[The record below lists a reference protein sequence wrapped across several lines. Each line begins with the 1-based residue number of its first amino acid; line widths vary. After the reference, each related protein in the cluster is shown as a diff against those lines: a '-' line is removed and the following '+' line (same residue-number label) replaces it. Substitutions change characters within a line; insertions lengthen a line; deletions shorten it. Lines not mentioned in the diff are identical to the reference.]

1 MPKRIHQT
9 WKTAEVPAVWA
20 PYQASWIAM
29 HPEWQYDL
37 WTDAANRA
45 LIAERYAWF
54 LPVYDA
60 FPRDIQ
66 RVDAAKY
73 FILYTYGGVY
83 ADLDCE
89 CVKPLDPLMA
99 HGGAIISRTPDGV
112 IDCAMLASSP
122 EHPFWKVA
130 FDEMARP
137 PLVTRLLWKIRYE
150 ASYVLFSTGTRM
162 MKRAARRY
170 RRQIGSGP
178 APGLTVLEPKFFSS
192 RSWLDRYQPFTEEDA
207 YVRHHY
213 TDSWLQPGE
222 LKIHRWFTRRAASWF
237 LAGIVVA
244 ACLIMATC

>member
-1 MPKRIHQT
+1 
-9 WKTAEVPAVWA
+9 
-20 PYQASWIAM
+20 M
-29 HPEWQYDL
+29 HPEWEYQL

-45 LIAERYAWF
+45 LIADRYSWF

-99 HGGAIISRTPDGV
+99 TGGAIISRTPDDV

-122 EHPFWKVA
+122 GHPFWKVA
-130 FDEMARP
+130 FSQMQHP

-162 MKRAARRY
+162 MKRAAFAY
-170 RRQIGSGP
+170 RRQAASGQ
-178 APGLTVLEPKFFSS
+178 APGLTILEPRFFSC
-192 RSWLDRYQPFTEEDA
+192 RSWLDRYRPFDEPDA
-207 YVRHHY
+207 HVLHHY
-213 TDSWLQPGE
+213 TDSWLEPGE
-222 LKIHRWFTRRAASWF
+222 LRVHQWFTRRAALWL
-237 LAGIVVA
+237 LAGLLVAGCLLVV
-244 ACLIMATC
+244 TC